1 MIKLIKMLNKG
12 SDTFDEVLLF
22 GKNVGNQRGFGFNF
36 KSAGRTIMTEFV
48 SVKNRTGVTML

>member
-12 SDTFDEVLLF
+12 SDMLQF

-36 KSAGRTIMTEFV
+36 KSAGRIIMTEFV
-48 SVKNRTGVTML
+48 SVKNSTGVTML